1 MLSCFLSSYSV
12 KNRQKSNQ
20 DSSTLNKII
29 KKNKQKNAIFKK
41 KMYLCIVFTYS
52 KEPTEVSG
60 AEPVNQRLFYF
71 PLLLF
76 SIQDRS

>member
-41 KMYLCIVFTYS
+41 KDVSLHRLYL
-52 KEPTEVSG
+52 
-60 AEPVNQRLFYF
+60 
-71 PLLLF
+71 
-76 SIQDRS
+76 